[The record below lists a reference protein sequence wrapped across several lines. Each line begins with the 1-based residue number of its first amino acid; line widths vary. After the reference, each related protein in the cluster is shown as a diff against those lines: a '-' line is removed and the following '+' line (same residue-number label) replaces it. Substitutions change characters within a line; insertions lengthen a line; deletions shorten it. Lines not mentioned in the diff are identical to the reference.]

1 MLWSVL
7 CKLLVLELVL
17 MLELEL
23 ELGWMLKLGPQA
35 DALLLSHTLKGVGWR
50 HLLSLLGQGHLEAQ
64 GRLLRV
70 SFK

>member
-1 MLWSVL
+1 
-7 CKLLVLELVL
+7 